1 MTMKTDLQL
10 QKDVTTELNWE
21 PSVNAAQLAVEVK
34 DGIVTLAGNV
44 DSYAEKWDAEHAAQR
59 VTGVRALAI
68 EIDVVLRGTSERN
81 DADIARSAENV
92 LQWTTALQRDSVRV
106 MVENG
111 CITLSGAVDW
121 DYQRQAAEAAVRYLK
136 GVTGVSNQIAI
147 APKTMMNTIKADIEA
162 ALKRRAHDDAQQLS
176 VTIEGSSVTL
186 QGAVHSWSERNLA
199 MHSAWGTPGVRDVVD
214 KMTVVY

>member
-1 MTMKTDLQL
+1 MKTDLQL

>member
-1 MTMKTDLQL
+1 MKTDLQL

-111 CITLSGAVDW
+111 CITLSGAVNW